1 MDPPAVSKTIFYF
14 IQLKKF
20 NILFCRN
27 PLNQRL
33 VSRPREAVLCRYI
46 LVIESASLLV
56 ETEPT
61 KFARL
66 RMIKVADR
74 VHTVGMKFTND
85 DRPSDHRSS
94 NADDGSHCDGCRVK
108 KIATGLGA
116 ERIKLAKR
124 MQKETVVGAKGA
136 VGKGGAGVTG
146 VMKLALETDAVWEE
160 LASLLVLEHHHWL
173 GS

>member
-1 MDPPAVSKTIFYF
+1 M
-14 IQLKKF
+14 
-20 NILFCRN
+20 
-27 PLNQRL
+27 
-33 VSRPREAVLCRYI
+33 
-46 LVIESASLLV
+46 IESTSLLV

-94 NADDGSHCDGCRVK
+94 NADDGCHCDGCRVK

-116 ERIKLAKR
+116 ERIKLA
-124 MQKETVVGAKGA
+124 QGVQEEAVVGAKGA
-136 VGKGGAGVTG
+136 VRKGGAGVTG
-146 VMKLALETDAVWEE
+146 VMKLALVTNAVREE
-160 LASLLVLEHHHWL
+160 LASLLVLEHHHRL